1 MEHQHRV
8 CYGFAMIAYADHYR
22 LPGPDLRTE
31 IPLVSFFCW
40 VCLSRVTTALTA
52 TAHPVQSFTASCP
65 LWQSCL
71 YLPRPLTLER
81 GCFLI
86 EHTISSGCRTGG
98 FCVPLGQRIQS
109 LRSAKSACSGVGGV
123 AKWRRFFINLRSAAA
138 SPGERKVYQTRRSDV
153 SSVSYVSYLSFVP
166 YKLFRIKIVSNCCV
180 FVLTFL
186 AAKPGIIV
194 LCEICVVTV
203 FTQSQRILLV
213 GQHEGQHQM
222 DELL

>member
-138 SPGERKVYQTRRSDV
+138 SPGERKVYHTPVLQQHTFICGEKSLCTACIRMQILDNDTV
-153 SSVSYVSYLSFVP
+153 EVASYNA
-166 YKLFRIKIVSNCCV
+166 YKD
-180 FVLTFL
+180 FL
-186 AAKPGIIV
+186 YFFKYTID
-194 LCEICVVTV
+194 
-203 FTQSQRILLV
+203 R
-213 GQHEGQHQM
+213 
-222 DELL
+222 